1 MMGSIDPRDSAVA
14 LSVEDGGDARNMDY
28 MDCDCG
34 DSHARLTYDKW
45 VRHYRDLALCNR
57 CIAYNFGCH
66 QSWVNQVRYKGDPLR
81 DARDVAVRELFP
93 FRVERK
99 FHQGGLHHNLCTHG
113 EWRYASSITDPE
125 DSAYF
130 WKGSLHTVRDKV
142 ARLRSFHST
151 LRDQNKIIVFDE
163 IIPPHKEAKNGGW
176 ALDDRKDSDED
187 YIVRIPEDSPL
198 DEYDRRIWALPR
210 FKGEVPEVDDR
221 RIKPPNVCGHP
232 DR

>member
-1 MMGSIDPRDSAVA
+1 
-14 LSVEDGGDARNMDY
+14 
-28 MDCDCG
+28 
-34 DSHARLTYDKW
+34 
-45 VRHYRDLALCNR
+45 
-57 CIAYNFGCH
+57 
-66 QSWVNQVRYKGDPLR
+66 VNQVRYKGDPLR